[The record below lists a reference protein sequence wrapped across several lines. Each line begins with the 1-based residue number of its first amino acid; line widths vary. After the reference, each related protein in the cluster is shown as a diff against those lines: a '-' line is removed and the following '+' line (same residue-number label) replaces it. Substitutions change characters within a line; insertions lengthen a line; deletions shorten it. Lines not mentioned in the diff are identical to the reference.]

1 MQGIPS
7 SARNWPRRRL
17 LATALTGVFPA
28 ILSRHAAAAKP
39 VFHVA
44 FQKIGP
50 ILILK
55 QRGLLEQRLT
65 PMGVSVEWAEFS
77 TGAAMLEAVNAGSI
91 DFGQAG
97 DSGPIFA
104 QAGGKDIVYVGYEP
118 SPGQINAILVPDGS
132 PITGLADLKGKK
144 IAFSTGSS
152 AHYLVLAALERAGL
166 AYREIHPV
174 VLAPADA
181 LAAFQGHSIDAWSI
195 WDPFYALAEIQ
206 FGAKVLASGVGLAPS
221 NSFLLS
227 SPGFAKAHPEV
238 LKEAVAAMHDA
249 GAWAKA
255 HVDAFGAIMAEATGL
270 PPDVAKLAAT
280 RTDFDYSLMS
290 EAPAVQQQKIADSF
304 FAIGLLPKKVAVQ
317 DAFWMPHA

>member
-1 MQGIPS
+1 MQGINS
-7 SARNWPRRRL
+7 SAHAWSRRRL
-17 LATALTGVFPA
+17 IATAACIVAA
-28 ILSRHAAAAKP
+28 IGPRHAAAAKP

-65 PMGVSVEWAEFS
+65 PMGVSVEWSEFS

-104 QAGGKDIVYVGYEP
+104 QAGGKEFVYVGYEP
-118 SPGQINAILVPDGS
+118 SPGQINAILVPRGS
-132 PITGLADLKGKK
+132 PITSLADLKGKK

-152 AHYLVLAALERAGL
+152 AHYLVLAAPERAGL
-166 AYREIHPV
+166 AYRDIHPV
-174 VLAPADA
+174 ILAPADA
-181 LAAFQGHSIDAWSI
+181 LAAFQGGSIDAWSI

-206 FGAKVLASGVGLAPS
+206 FGAKVL
-221 NSFLLS
+221 
-227 SPGFAKAHPEV
+227 
-238 LKEAVAAMHDA
+238 
-249 GAWAKA
+249 
-255 HVDAFGAIMAEATGL
+255 ATGL

-290 EAPAVQQQKIADSF
+290 EAPAVQQQKVADSF
-304 FAIGLLPKKVAVQ
+304 FAIGLLPKKVIVQ
-317 DAFWMPHA
+317 DAFWMPQA